1 MTKLLA
7 LLCLVL
13 SVLLTVGRCTET
25 EGEIIVKDGHRVVVV
40 EYDADGKTNT
50 RVLMS
55 PPERGQEQIGDQ
67 REMFR
72 NVKRK
77 VIETPSSLPVSDQV
91 EEERE
96 LHASAG
102 EIICDAIGKCKNK
115 VASVLG
121 RVDDPTAHDTK
132 ETVARA
138 ARDVK
143 ETLAHEPHF
152 ADHKAQETRPTMSKS
167 QNVLVKAKLAV
178 KRLGTAVTAAMNLT
192 KVGSVVSLI
201 GIAAAFGMCVWVTV
215 VSKYLL
221 ASVLGRHRFSVAQSK
236 VYSVYFKA
244 ISVGLLVG
252 LLGHVISRRRKVLTD
267 AVEMWQ
273 AAMFERIKVEKE
285 EGRGLDKSESH
296 SSEAAARTCGK
307 KVRYNM
313 DEDAVNRRLKKLN
326 ERLSRLNAYSSR
338 LNLLTLMSLT
348 WHFVYLGHRLSLTYS
363 GIEPPIR

>member
-1 MTKLLA
+1 MKSTRVSPRGDTCYFSVGGQPIYISIKRVSDTKQKVKMTKLLA

-13 SVLLTVGRCTET
+13 SVLLTVSRCTES
-25 EGEIIVKDGHRVVVV
+25 EGEIIVKDGHRVGVV

-50 RVLMS
+50 RVLIS

-96 LHASAG
+96 LHASPG
-102 EIICDAIGKCKNK
+102 ELICDAIGKCKHK

-121 RVDDPTAHDTK
+121 RVDDPTAQDRK
-132 ETVARA
+132 EKVARA

-143 ETLAHEPHF
+143 ETLAHEPHY
-152 ADHKAQETRPTMSKS
+152 AEHKAQETRRTMSKS

-178 KRLGTAVTAAMNLT
+178 KRLGTAVTAALNPT

-215 VSKYLL
+215 VTKYLL
-221 ASVLGRHRFSVAQSK
+221 ASVLGRHRFGVAQSK

-252 LLGHVISRRRKVLTD
+252 LLGHVISQRRKVLTD

-273 AAMFERIKVEKE
+273 AVNLLSSILMVEANASFVEPRVIKVMK
-285 EGRGLDKSESH
+285 GLK
-296 SSEAAARTCGK
+296 
-307 KVRYNM
+307 
-313 DEDAVNRRLKKLN
+313 
-326 ERLSRLNAYSSR
+326 
-338 LNLLTLMSLT
+338 
-348 WHFVYLGHRLSLTYS
+348 
-363 GIEPPIR
+363 PIRLFY